1 MTHASLDGL
10 TLHVRDVERSREFY
24 SRIPGTELIAHRP
37 GEFCLFR
44 IGAGMLGLL
53 QWRQTGF
60 HLEVGV
66 ADLEGTYG
74 ALRAVGVEPAGPP
87 RDRPWGE
94 RTFDVVDPDGNQL
107 EFQEA

>member
-1 MTHASLDGL
+1 MTQASLD
-10 TLHVRDVERSREFY
+10 
-24 SRIPGTELIAHRP
+24 
-37 GEFCLFR
+37 
-44 IGAGMLGLL
+44 GLL

-74 ALRAVGVEPAGPP
+74 ALRAVGVEPVGPP

-94 RTFDVVDPDGNQL
+94 RTFDVVDPTAL